1 MQQPRSAD
9 GLKRIYSKDELQ
21 SVWIFRMDEWVHY
34 GVNESFK
41 AEINDFSLD
50 LFLDIEAEDCWF
62 FR

>member
-50 LFLDIEAEDCWF
+50 LFLDIEAEDCCF
-62 FR
+62 FQ